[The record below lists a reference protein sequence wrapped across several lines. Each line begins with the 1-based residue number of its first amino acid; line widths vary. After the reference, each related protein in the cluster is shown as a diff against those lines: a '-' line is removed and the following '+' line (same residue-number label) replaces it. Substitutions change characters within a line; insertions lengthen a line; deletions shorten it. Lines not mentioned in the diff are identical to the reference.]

1 MPDNIFELSGVS
13 FGYEKTV
20 QVLDGV
26 DLVVPKGKVTALI
39 GPNGCGKTTV
49 FALLTKTYRPGSGKI
64 VFDGKDLSEIPRKD
78 YARRVAAVHQYNAVP
93 DDMTV
98 RRLVSMGRTAYHN
111 MMFPRATTDDFEAV
125 DRALEETHTAE
136 FAEKQV
142 GELSGGQMQR
152 VWLAL
157 ALAQTRETLLLDEIT
172 TYLDVHYQYEILNLI
187 RSFNREHGTTVLM
200 VLHDINQTIRYAD
213 KGYQAWMFF
222 GGDLA
227 YATMVHSAGIVNV
240 SMLDGHAKSATLSE
254 LRTKSKFIPDTGRS
268 DYGYFYDLNGNQYRN

>member
-13 FGYEKTV
+13 FGYEKTA

-78 YARRVAAVHQYNAVP
+78 YARRVAAVHQYNTVP

-187 RSFNREHGTTVLM
+187 RSFNR
-200 VLHDINQTIRYAD
+200 
-213 KGYQAWMFF
+213 
-222 GGDLA
+222 
-227 YATMVHSAGIVNV
+227 
-240 SMLDGHAKSATLSE
+240 
-254 LRTKSKFIPDTGRS
+254 
-268 DYGYFYDLNGNQYRN
+268 